1 VTEHLVGAA
10 EVARILGVSRQRVA
24 QLVASAPAFPRAEVE
39 LAGGR
44 VWSLREIEAWAAA
57 HPDRGPGRKRLQIP
71 RPGSWGPTV
80 REIVDLAAAQAREL
94 NHDWVGEEHL
104 LLALLHPACPGA
116 ARQTLQSFGLS
127 LDETRAAFVESLGDP
142 FEPHERGQT
151 LPPQTQL
158 VLERAN
164 LKAVDLQDDEVTS
177 EHVLLALA
185 DDWDRLMPFLSERGV
200 DPGAIR
206 NRVVGEAESIPSSG
220 DRNGPRDQDLGPVAP
235 QRVSRPPDLEL
246 APTPEGLDAHR
257 RRPWGSAV
265 FHNRAGKPVRQGVA
279 LCQYFIDRD
288 GNPVLTSDG
297 RPVHL
302 LIDDDGRAVLDEEG
316 QPILTAVDIPE
327 GSEVRSHRRRGRR

>member
-1 VTEHLVGAA
+1 L
-10 EVARILGVSRQRVA
+10 
-24 QLVASAPAFPRAEVE
+24 
-39 LAGGR
+39 
-44 VWSLREIEAWAAA
+44 
-57 HPDRGPGRKRLQIP
+57 
-71 RPGSWGPTV
+71 WGPAV
-80 REIVDLAAAQAREL
+80 RQIVELAAAQAREL

-116 ARQTLQSFGLS
+116 AGQVLQAFGLS
-127 LDETRAAFVESLGDP
+127 LEDTRAALVEGWGDP
-142 FEPHERGQT
+142 FEPHDRGQT
-151 LPPQTQL
+151 IPPQTQL

-206 NRVVGEAESIPSSG
+206 NRVVGAAEPIPSSG
-220 DRNGPRDQDLGPVAP
+220 ERTGSKDQDLGPVAP
-235 QRVSRPPDLEL
+235 QRVNRPPELEL
-246 APTPEGLDAHR
+246 APTPEGLDPHR

-265 FHNRAGKPVRQGVA
+265 FHNPAGKPVRQGVA
-279 LCQYFIDRD
+279 LRQYFIDRD

-302 LIDDDGRAVLDEEG
+302 LIDDEGRLVLDEEG
-316 QPILTAVDIPE
+316 RPIVTAVDVPE
-327 GSEVRSHRRRGRR
+327 GSRFVRTHGVAGGSGSG